1 MSTKPEERK
10 PSLQAGVAFLAHD
23 EAETSLAALMGTK
36 PTALL
41 AWKDLNPNETE
52 LFNHIKMGM

>member
-1 MSTKPEERK
+1 MSKSLTLRSKEIESDISVTSTKPEERK

-41 AWKDLNPNETE
+41 A
-52 LFNHIKMGM
+52 